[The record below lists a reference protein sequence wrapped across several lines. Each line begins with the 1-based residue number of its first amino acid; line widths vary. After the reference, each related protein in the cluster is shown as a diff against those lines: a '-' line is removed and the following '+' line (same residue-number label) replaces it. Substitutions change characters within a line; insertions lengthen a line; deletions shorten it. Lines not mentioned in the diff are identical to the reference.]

1 MAIAPNTTFVIG
13 QVLTAAQANA
23 FPFGNVALA
32 SSATNYTMTA
42 GANPVQTTGMT
53 LSWTAIANRNYK
65 VTYYEPQVTTPS
77 TLSGYTT
84 LRLYE
89 NSVATG
95 PQLQQGFVQNSAAVA
110 LSGSLTLVYVGTF
123 SAGTRTVIGAG
134 LASSVTGTPI
144 AGRSALSKAF
154 LLVEDMGP
162 A

>member
-32 SSATNYTMTA
+32 SSATSYTMTTA
-42 GANPVQTTGMT
+42 AVQTTGMT
-53 LSWTAIANRNYK
+53 VSWTAIANRNYK

-110 LSGSLTLVYVGTF
+110 LSGSLTLTYVGTF

-154 LLVEDMGP
+154 LLVEDLGP

>member
-13 QVLTAAQANA
+13 AVFTANQASA

-32 SSATNYTMTA
+32 SSATSYTMTTA
-42 GANPVQTTGMT
+42 AVQTTGMT
-53 LSWTAIANRNYK
+53 VSWTAIANRNYK

-84 LRLYE
+84 VRLYE

-123 SAGTRTVIGAG
+123 TAGTRTVIGAG

-154 LLVEDMGP
+154 LLVEDLGP

>member
-32 SSATNYTMTA
+32 SSATTYTMTTA
-42 GANPVQTTGMT
+42 AVQTTGMT
-53 LSWTAIANRNYK
+53 VSWTAIANRNYK
-65 VTYYEPQVTTPS
+65 ITYYEPQVTTPS

-110 LSGSLTLVYVGTF
+110 LSGSLTLTYVGTF

-144 AGRSALSKAF
+144 AGRSSVSKAF
-154 LLVEDMGP
+154 LLVEDLGP

>member
-32 SSATNYTMTA
+32 SSATSYTMTTA
-42 GANPVQTTGMT
+42 AVQTTGMT
-53 LSWTAIANRNYK
+53 VSWTAIANRNYK

-77 TLSGYTT
+77 TLSGFTT
-84 LRLYE
+84 IRLYE

-110 LSGSLTLVYVGTF
+110 LSGSLTLTYVGPF

-134 LASSVTGTPI
+134 LASSVTGVPI
-144 AGRSALSKAF
+144 AGRSALAKAF
-154 LLVEDMGP
+154 LLVEDLGP

>member
-32 SSATNYTMTA
+32 SSATSYTMTTA
-42 GANPVQTTGMT
+42 AVQTTGMT
-53 LSWTAIANRNYK
+53 VSWTAIANRNYK

-77 TLSGYTT
+77 TLSGFTT
-84 LRLYE
+84 IRLYE

-95 PQLQQGFVQNSAAVA
+95 PQLQQGFVQNSAAVS
-110 LSGSLTLVYVGTF
+110 LSGSLTLTYVGTF

-154 LLVEDMGP
+154 LLVEDLGP

>member
-1 MAIAPNTTFVIG
+1 MSISPNVTFVSG
-13 QVLTAAQANA
+13 AVYTAAQANA

-32 SSATNYTMTA
+32 SSATTYTMTTA
-42 GANPVQTTGMT
+42 AVQTTGMT
-53 LSWTAIANRNYK
+53 VSWTAIANRNYK

-110 LSGSLTLVYVGTF
+110 LSGSLTLTYVGTF
-123 SAGTRTVIGAG
+123 TAGTRTVIGAG
-134 LASSVTGTPI
+134 LASSVTGVPI

-154 LLVEDMGP
+154 LIVEDLGP

>member
-1 MAIAPNTTFVIG
+1 MAISPNSTFVIG
-13 QVLTAAQANA
+13 QVLTAQNANA
-23 FPFGNVALA
+23 YPFGNVALA
-32 SSATNYTMTA
+32 SSATSYTMTLA
-42 GANPVQTTGMT
+42 AVQTTGMT
-53 LSWTAIANRNYK
+53 VSWTAIANRNYR

-95 PQLQQGFVQNSAAVA
+95 PQLQQAFVQNSAAVA
-110 LSGSLTLVYVGTF
+110 LSGSPCLVYVGTF

-134 LASSVTGTPI
+134 LASSLTGTPI

-154 LLVEDMGP
+154 LIVEDMGP

>member
-1 MAIAPNTTFVIG
+1 MAISPNTTFVIG

-32 SSATNYTMTA
+32 SSATPYTMTTA
-42 GANPVQTTGMT
+42 AVQTTGMT
-53 LSWTAIANRNYK
+53 VSWTAIANRNYK

-77 TLSGYTT
+77 TLSGFTT
-84 LRLYE
+84 IRLYE

-144 AGRSALSKAF
+144 AGRSAVSKAF

>member
-32 SSATNYTMTA
+32 SSATSYTMTTA
-42 GANPVQTTGMT
+42 AVQTTGMT

-65 VTYYEPQVTTPS
+65 ITYYEPQVTTPS
-77 TLSGYTT
+77 TLSGFTT
-84 LRLYE
+84 IRLYE

-110 LSGSLTLVYVGTF
+110 LSGSLTLTYVGTF
-123 SAGTRTVIGAG
+123 TAGVRTVIGAG

-144 AGRSALSKAF
+144 AARSALSKAF

>member
-1 MAIAPNTTFVIG
+1 MSISPNVTFVSG
-13 QVLTAAQANA
+13 AVYTAAQANA

-32 SSATNYTMTA
+32 SSATTYTMTTA
-42 GANPVQTTGMT
+42 AVQTTGMT
-53 LSWTAIANRNYK
+53 VSWTAIANRNYK

-110 LSGSLTLVYVGTF
+110 LSGSLTLTYVGTF
-123 SAGTRTVIGAG
+123 TAGTRTVIGAG
-134 LASSVTGTPI
+134 LASSVTGVPI
-144 AGRSALSKAF
+144 DGRSALSKAF
-154 LLVEDMGP
+154 VIVEDLGP

>member
-13 QVLTAAQANA
+13 QVLTAAQTNA

-32 SSATNYTMTA
+32 SSATTYTMTTA
-42 GANPVQTTGMT
+42 AVQTTGMT
-53 LSWTAIANRNYK
+53 VSWTAIANRNYK
-65 VTYYEPQVTTPS
+65 ITYYEPQVTTPS

-110 LSGSLTLVYVGTF
+110 LSGSLTLTYVGTF

-134 LASSVTGTPI
+134 LASSVTGVPI
-144 AGRSALSKAF
+144 AGRSAVSKAF
-154 LLVEDMGP
+154 LLVEDLGP

>member
-1 MAIAPNTTFVIG
+1 MAIAPNTTFVSG
-13 QVLTAAQANA
+13 AVFTAAQANA

-32 SSATNYTMTA
+32 SSATTYTMTA
-42 GANPVQTTGMT
+42 AAVQTTGMT
-53 LSWTAIANRNYK
+53 VSWTAIANRNYK
-65 VTYYEPQVTTPS
+65 ITYYEPQITTPS

-123 SAGTRTVIGAG
+123 SAGSRTVIGAG

-154 LLVEDMGP
+154 LLVEDLGP

>member
-1 MAIAPNTTFVIG
+1 MAISPNTTFVIG
-13 QVLTAAQANA
+13 QVLTAANTNA

-32 SSATNYTMTA
+32 SSTTTYTMTTA
-42 GANPVQTTGMT
+42 AVQTTGMT
-53 LSWTAIANRNYK
+53 VSWTAIANRNYK

-77 TLSGYTT
+77 TLSGFTT
-84 LRLYE
+84 IRLYE

-110 LSGSLTLVYVGTF
+110 LSGSLTLTYVGTF

-144 AGRSALSKAF
+144 AGRSAVSKAF

>member
-1 MAIAPNTTFVIG
+1 MAINPNTTFVIG
-13 QVLTAAQANA
+13 QVLTAAQANR

-32 SSATNYTMTA
+32 SSATTYTMTTA
-42 GANPVQTTGMT
+42 AVQTTGMT
-53 LSWTAIANRNYK
+53 VSWTAIANRNYK

-77 TLSGYTT
+77 TLSGFTT

>member
-32 SSATNYTMTA
+32 SSATSYTMTTA
-42 GANPVQTTGMT
+42 AVQTTGMT
-53 LSWTAIANRNYK
+53 VSWTAIANRNYK

-77 TLSGYTT
+77 TLSGFTT
-84 LRLYE
+84 IRLYE

-95 PQLQQGFVQNSAAVA
+95 PQLQQGFVQNSAAVS
-110 LSGSLTLVYVGTF
+110 LSGSLTLTYVGTF

-144 AGRSALSKAF
+144 AARSALSKAF

>member
-32 SSATNYTMTA
+32 SSATSYTMTTA
-42 GANPVQTTGMT
+42 AVQTTGMT
-53 LSWTAIANRNYK
+53 VSWTAIANRNYK

-95 PQLQQGFVQNSAAVA
+95 PQLQQGFVQNSAAVG

-123 SAGTRTVIGAG
+123 TAGTRTVIGAG
-134 LASSVTGTPI
+134 LASSVTGVPI

-154 LLVEDMGP
+154 LLVEDLGP

>member
-32 SSATNYTMTA
+32 SSATSYTMTTA
-42 GANPVQTTGMT
+42 AVQTTGMT
-53 LSWTAIANRNYK
+53 VSWTAIANRNYK
-65 VTYYEPQVTTPS
+65 ITYYEPQVTTPS

-110 LSGSLTLVYVGTF
+110 LSGSLTLTYVGTF

-134 LASSVTGTPI
+134 LASSVTGVPI
-144 AGRSALSKAF
+144 AGRSAVSKAF
-154 LLVEDMGP
+154 LLVEDLGP

>member
-1 MAIAPNTTFVIG
+1 MAISPNVTFVSG
-13 QVLTAAQANA
+13 AVFTAAQANA

-32 SSATNYTMTA
+32 SSATSYTMTTA
-42 GANPVQTTGMT
+42 AVQTTGMT
-53 LSWTAIANRNYK
+53 VSWTAIANRNYK

-110 LSGSLTLVYVGTF
+110 LSGSLTLTYVGTF
-123 SAGTRTVIGAG
+123 TAGTRTVIGAG
-134 LASSVTGTPI
+134 LASSVTGVPI

-154 LLVEDMGP
+154 LIVEDLGP

>member
-32 SSATNYTMTA
+32 SSATSYTMTTVA
-42 GANPVQTTGMT
+42 VQTTGMT
-53 LSWTAIANRNYK
+53 VSWTAIANRNYK

-110 LSGSLTLVYVGTF
+110 LSGSLTLTYVGTF

-154 LLVEDMGP
+154 LLVEDLGP

>member
-1 MAIAPNTTFVIG
+1 MAISPNVTFVSG
-13 QVLTAAQANA
+13 AVFTAAQANA

-32 SSATNYTMTA
+32 SSATSYTMTTA
-42 GANPVQTTGMT
+42 AVQTTGMT
-53 LSWTAIANRNYK
+53 VSWTAIANRNYK

-95 PQLQQGFVQNSAAVA
+95 PQLQQGFVQNSAAVV
-110 LSGSLTLVYVGTF
+110 LSGSLTLTYVGTF
-123 SAGTRTVIGAG
+123 TAGTRTVIGAG
-134 LASSVTGTPI
+134 LASSVTGVPI

-154 LLVEDMGP
+154 LIVEDLGP

>member
-1 MAIAPNTTFVIG
+1 MAISPNVTFVSG
-13 QVLTAAQANA
+13 AVFTAAQANA

-32 SSATNYTMTA
+32 SSATSYTMTTA
-42 GANPVQTTGMT
+42 AVQTTGMT
-53 LSWTAIANRNYK
+53 VSWTAIANRNYK

-77 TLSGYTT
+77 TLSGFTT
-84 LRLYE
+84 IRLYE

-95 PQLQQGFVQNSAAVA
+95 PQLQQGFVQNSAAAA

-123 SAGTRTVIGAG
+123 TAGTRTVIGAG
-134 LASSVTGTPI
+134 LASSVTGVPI

-154 LLVEDMGP
+154 LIVEDLGP

>member
-1 MAIAPNTTFVIG
+1 MAISPNTTFVSGAIF
-13 QVLTAAQANA
+13 TAAQANQ

-32 SSATNYTMTA
+32 SSATTYTMTTA
-42 GANPVQTTGMT
+42 AVQTTGMT
-53 LSWTAIANRNYK
+53 VSWTAIANRNYK

-123 SAGTRTVIGAG
+123 TAGTRTVIGAG
-134 LASSVTGTPI
+134 LASSVTGVPI

-154 LLVEDMGP
+154 LIVEDMGP